1 MMTTGISFQKGAG
14 VLEDQ
19 GFGGKGEGGRGRGV
33 DAGKWAGAVVYSK
46 AKPEV
51 GPMNKRVTLDM
62 PEEMHQLVLKYAA
75 EAGTEPDAYLLEMI
89 EEQLEDAYFLRRAQE
104 VLEAR
109 ERGESRT
116 YTWEEM
122 ERELGVDD

>member
-1 MMTTGISFQKGAG
+1 
-14 VLEDQ
+14 
-19 GFGGKGEGGRGRGV
+19 
-33 DAGKWAGAVVYSK
+33 
-46 AKPEV
+46 
-51 GPMNKRVTLDM
+51 MNKRVTLEM
-62 PEEMHQLVLKYAA
+62 PEEMHQLVVKYAA
-75 EAGTEPDAYLLEMI
+75 EAGAEPDAYLLEMI

-116 YTWEEM
+116 YTWAEM